1 MRYIPHTEDD
11 VREMLAAIGAETL
24 EDLVRHVPSALR
36 EKAGLDIGAGLS
48 EAEVTNRLVELGAK
62 NGVAPELLCFAGG
75 GAYPHLSPVVVDHVI
90 QRSEFAT
97 AYTPYQPE
105 VSQGTLQAIFEFQTL
120 VSSLFGLEVANA
132 SMYDGASATAEAVV
146 MSKRLAP
153 KASRVLLAG
162 SLPPAYRRVV
172 ATYLAGLPGLE
183 SVEVPYGANGR
194 LDRAALDRLLDPIPT
209 ALVVAS
215 PNAFGVI
222 EDLAALGERLH
233 AVDSFLVSVTPE
245 AISLGLLRAPG
256 ACGADIAVAEGQSFG
271 LPLSFGGPYL
281 GLFATRERFVRSMPG
296 RLVSETIDG
305 GGRRGFVL
313 TLATREQ
320 HIRRERATSN
330 ICTNQGLM
338 ALAATTY
345 LALAG
350 RRGLREIAEQN
361 ATKARYA
368 ARLLVERCGAE
379 LVFSAPFFNEFA
391 VRLPN
396 ARKRRERALEAGVL
410 AGLPLGDWY
419 PELEDSLLVC
429 ATEIHSEAD
438 LERLARELRA

>member
-1 MRYIPHTEDD
+1 AKSIDELFSAIPESLYGNAELKLE
-11 VREMLAAIGAETL
+11 RSLGERSLMELFGALAE
-24 EDLVRHVPSALR
+24 R
-36 EKAGLDIGAGLS
+36 
-48 EAEVTNRLVELGAK
+48 NRSCERNASFL
-62 NGVAPELLCFAGG
+62 GG
-75 GAYPHLSPVVVDHVI
+75 GAYHHFIPAAVAALAG
-90 QRSEFAT
+90 RGEFLT
-97 AYTPYQPE
+97 AYTPYQAE

-132 SMYDGASATAEAVV
+132 SMYDGASATAEAVL

-153 KASRVLLAG
+153 KAGRVLLAS
-162 SLPPAYRRVV
+162 SLPPPYRRVV

-183 SVEVPYGANGR
+183 AVELAYGADGR
-194 LDRAALDRLLDPIPT
+194 IDRAALDRQLDPAPT

-222 EDLAALGERLH
+222 EDLTSLAERLH
-233 AVDSFLVSVTPE
+233 AAGSFLVSVTPE
-245 AISLGLLRAPG
+245 ALSLGILKSPG
-256 ACGADIAVAEGQSFG
+256 SCGADIAVAEGQSFG
-271 LPLSFGGPYL
+271 LALSFGGPYL
-281 GLFATRERFVRSMPG
+281 GLFATREKFVRSMPG
-296 RLVSETIDG
+296 RLVSETVDG

-361 ATKARYA
+361 AAKARYA
-368 ARLLVERCGAE
+368 QKLLVEHAGATP
-379 LVFSAPFFNEFA
+379 VFSAPFFNEFA
-391 VRLPN
+391 VRLPD
-396 ARKRRERALEAGVL
+396 ARKRRERALDAGIL

-419 PELEDSLLVC
+419 P
-429 ATEIHSEAD
+429 
-438 LERLARELRA
+438 